1 MTHETLQNGSRDI
14 VTQNIF
20 SKSLKHGSF
29 VFMVNEFVQQEHS
42 ININKHTKV
51 IRLVFLNKCFHS
63 FKSSQLKS
71 RKLYLQ
77 KNREDEGF
85 VQFSTPSYFL
95 KIWLKDQCEIQAQTL
110 NLSGDSAWV

>member
-63 FKSSQLKS
+63 FKSSQ
-71 RKLYLQ
+71 
-77 KNREDEGF
+77 
-85 VQFSTPSYFL
+85 
-95 KIWLKDQCEIQAQTL
+95 
-110 NLSGDSAWV
+110 